1 MSDKEWL
8 FFVFSNKNRHYY
20 RKIPKIIP
28 GAYIFQ
34 RPFLRGLCKE
44 GNLRFKI
51 DWPSLLLGRKF
62 TVFLCFTLY
71 LRAIFKYKFRGRG
84 AYIWRGDLTKG
95 FLRYKFTGASIW
107 KGLFSEL
114 YRSFWIEKQRHWA
127 VTLSDKECTCQ
138 RFRDHLVLIKWG
150 SISPNFSQTDSWIK
164 VLMI

>member
-51 DWPSLLLGRKF
+51 DWPSLLGRKPF
-62 TVFLCFTLY
+62 FFVLLCTWGQFPSTSP
-71 LRAIFKYKFRGRG
+71 GGG